1 MDRESGRKI
10 KISAVVLIGGKVN
23 RKLLK
28 KCLDSLSW
36 VNEVVK
42 VETGEKNGGF
52 SDWRNSG
59 IKMAKGDWVLYIDSD
74 EEVTKELGDEIGEE
88 TLKNGFS
95 AYAIPR
101 RNYIFGKEFRH
112 GGTWPDYQKRLF
124 LKKDFIKWIG
134 DLHEEPVFNGDLGH
148 LKSPIIHHK
157 DITISEMID
166 KTNKWSGIEAK
177 LMFNAHHPRMNL
189 IRFFSAGFREFWKRM
204 VVQMAF
210 LDGKK
215 GVVYG
220 LYQVYSRLI
229 SYSKLWEMQL
239 KSGR

>member
-1 MDRESGRKI
+1 MKGKE
-10 KISAVVLIGGKVN
+10 ISAIILAGGKV
-23 RKLLK
+23 KPGLLK
-28 KCLDSLSW
+28 KSLESVLW
-36 VNEVVK
+36 CDEVVK
-42 VETGEKNGGF
+42 VIPESEAGSF
-52 SDWRNSG
+52 SDWRNRG
-59 IKMAKGDWVLYIDSD
+59 AKKAGGTWILYIDSD
-74 EEVTKELGDEIGEE
+74 EEVPLDLQEEIKKATKNNEC
-88 TLKNGFS
+88 S

-101 RNYIFGKEFRH
+101 RNFIFGKEFKH
-112 GGTWPDYQKRLF
+112 GGQYPDYQKRLF

-204 VVQMAF
+204 VVQVAF